1 MARLGACVIV
11 PTYNNERTLKR
22 VIDGVLEH
30 SKDVLVINDGSTD
43 STEII
48 LKKYQGKINF
58 AGYSPNKGKGIALR
72 MAFLKAAELGFKYA
86 ITIDSDGQH
95 FPEDIPKFL
104 DEIEM
109 FPGSMILGARNIEA
123 EGMPGKNSFANKFSN
138 FWYWAETGLRM
149 PDTQTGFRLY
159 PLDEVKKL
167 TFFGSRF
174 EFEVEVIVKL
184 AWQGVEVRSI
194 PVQVKYDPDERV
206 SHFRPGPDFTRISFL
221 NAYLVTRAIIWHHP
235 VRFLRKNPFKIIYN
249 EAVKKDES
257 IIRKA
262 SSIGLGFFF
271 GIAPIW
277 GFQLAIGIPT
287 AVLLRLNKVLF
298 IAAANIS
305 IPPVIPFIIIG
316 SFLAGAPFVGA
327 SYDLPNLDEVS
338 IGNMGE
344 HALQYG
350 IGAFVLAIITGL
362 TSFLVSLGLM
372 SLFMSK
378 RENPT

>member
-1 MARLGACVIV
+1 MARLGACVII

-22 VIDGVLEH
+22 VIEGVLKY

-43 STEII
+43 STDSI
-48 LKKYQGKINF
+48 LRKYKGKVNF
-58 AGYSPNKGKGIALR
+58 AGYMPNKGKGIALR
-72 MAFLKAAELGFKYA
+72 MAFLKATELGYRYA
-86 ITIDSDGQH
+86 ITLDSDGQH

-104 DEIEM
+104 DEIEL
-109 FPGSMILGARNIEA
+109 FPNSMILGARNIEA

-138 FWYWAETGLRM
+138 FWFWAETGYQM

-167 TFFGSRF
+167 TFIGSRF
-174 EFEVEVIVKL
+174 EFELEVIVKL
-184 AWQGVEVRSI
+184 AWRDVPVRSV
-194 PVQVKYDPDERV
+194 PVQVNYDPEERV
-206 SHFRPGPDFTRISFL
+206 THFRPGPDFTRISFM
-221 NAYLVTRAIIWHHP
+221 NAYLVTRAVLWHHP
-235 VRFLRKNPFKIIYN
+235 VRFIKKNPFKIIYK

-257 IIRKA
+257 KMRKA
-262 SSIGLGFFF
+262 ASIGLGFFF

-298 IAAANIS
+298 IASANIS
-305 IPPVIPFIIIG
+305 IPPVIPFIIVG

-327 SYDLPNLDEVS
+327 GFDLPDLDEVS

-350 IGAFVLAIITGL
+350 VGAFVLAIATGL
-362 TSFLVSLGLM
+362 FSFLVSLGLM
-372 SLFMSK
+372 TLFSSK
-378 RENPT
+378 K